1 MIAPIGVPRAVEAV
15 RPVMTTASVKPR
27 FSGGTIV
34 AAAPVAVGANIAAG
48 NASAFRNF
56 GRRWCVWCSVPVLLT
71 TLRGPYKID
80 VGIVDSRSLRSA
92 HCKQH

>member
-34 AAAPVAVGANIAAG
+34 AAAPVAVGANIAA
-48 NASAFRNF
+48 RET
-56 GRRWCVWCSVPVLLT
+56 RQ
-71 TLRGPYKID
+71 
-80 VGIVDSRSLRSA
+80 RSEISDGA
-92 HCKQH
+92 GA